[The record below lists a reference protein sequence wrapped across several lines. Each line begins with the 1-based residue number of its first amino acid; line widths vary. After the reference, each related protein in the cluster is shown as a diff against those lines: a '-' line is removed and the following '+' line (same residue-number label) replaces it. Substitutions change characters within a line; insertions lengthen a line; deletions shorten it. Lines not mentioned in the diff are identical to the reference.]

1 MTKYLVAV
9 LLAALF
15 AVSWWGKTA
24 SNRAVAAQTQA
35 DLYKGRYE
43 QEKLAREAVI
53 KQAKVDEGVLLSRVA
68 KAEARKPTIKK
79 VDREVKDAVKA
90 NPEWAGAA
98 VPDGVRNALA
108 SAGLVPKG
116 EPASPAPAALP

>member
-1 MTKYLVAV
+1 MTKYILAV

-15 AVSWWGKTA
+15 AVGWWGKTA

-35 DLYKGRYE
+35 DLYKGRFE

-90 NPEWAGAA
+90 NPQWAGAA
-98 VPDGVRNALA
+98 VPDGVFNALA

-116 EPASPAPAALP
+116 EPSKPAPAALP

>member
-15 AVSWWGKTA
+15 AVGWWGKTA
-24 SNRAVAAQTQA
+24 SDRAVAAQTQA
-35 DLYKGRYE
+35 DLYQRSYE
-43 QEKLAREAVI
+43 DEKLAREAVI
-53 KQAKVDEGVLLSRVA
+53 AQAKVDEKVLLARVA

-108 SAGLVPKG
+108 SAGLVPQG
-116 EPASPAPAALP
+116 EPSKPAPAALP

>member
-1 MTKYLVAV
+1 MMKYLVAI

-15 AVSWWGKTA
+15 AVGWWGKTA

-35 DLYKGRYE
+35 DLYQRSYE
-43 QEKLAREAVI
+43 DEKLAREAVI
-53 KQAKVDEGVLLSRVA
+53 AQAKVDEKVLLARVA
-68 KAEARKPTIKK
+68 KAEALALTNKK

-90 NPEWAGAA
+90 NPQWAGAA

-108 SAGLVPKG
+108 SAGLAHKVDP
-116 EPASPAPAALP
+116 SRPAPAALP